1 MMTGILNRSGVVAGR
16 VLNQLRRDHRFV
28 GISILFPLIIIYF
41 IKVVFD
47 VLASPLFNISVYVV
61 PYAAFIVHFITF
73 ILTAIVLVR
82 ERTAGTLARMF
93 VSGYSPIEIVSGY
106 LLAYSV
112 LATVQS
118 LLVLIELNWIFEL
131 GYAIDQLGSIYLLMW
146 ILAII
151 SMAIGMLVSN
161 FARNEGQVFPFIPL
175 VLLSVILSGIIL
187 PIEKLPE
194 WVQALSYLTP
204 LYYVNE
210 VLQNLIAGGGLFD
223 DWAKLIGLLA
233 YGLVVV
239 GLATFS
245 LREAD

>member
-1 MMTGILNRSGVVAGR
+1 MTNMIKRIGIVAGR
-16 VLNQLRRDHRFV
+16 VLNQLQRDHRFV
-28 GISILFPLIIIYF
+28 GISLMFPLIIIYF

-47 VLASPLFNISVYVV
+47 ALASPLFNITVYVV
-61 PYAAFIVHFITF
+61 PYAAFIIHFITF

-93 VSGYSPIEIVSGY
+93 VSGYNQIEIVSGY

-118 LLVLIELNWIFEL
+118 LLILIELNWIFEL
-131 GYAIDQLGSIYLLMW
+131 GYDVGLLGSIYLLMW
-146 ILAII
+146 MLAII

-194 WVQALSYLTP
+194 WVQGLSYLTP

-210 VLQNLIAGGGLFD
+210 VLQKLIAGSGLFD
-223 DWAKLIGLLA
+223 DWPKLIWLLV
-233 YGLVVV
+233 YGLIIVSM
-239 GLATFS
+239 ATLS
-245 LREAD
+245 LRETD

>member
-1 MMTGILNRSGVVAGR
+1 MTSILYRSSVVAGR

-47 VLASPLFNISVYVV
+47 VLAAPLFNISVYVV

-210 VLQNLIAGGGLFD
+210 ILQKLIVGGGLFD
-223 DWAKLIGLLA
+223 DWANLISLVV
-233 YGLVVV
+233 YGLIVV
-239 GLATFS
+239 GLATLS
-245 LREAD
+245 LRETD

>member
-1 MMTGILNRSGVVAGR
+1 MLNRIGVVAGR

-28 GISILFPLIIIYF
+28 GISLMFPLIIIYF

-47 VLASPLFNISVYVV
+47 VLAAPSFNISVYVV
-61 PYAAFIVHFITF
+61 PYAAFIIHFITF
-73 ILTAIVLVR
+73 ILTAIVLVH

-93 VSGYSPIEIVSGY
+93 VSGYNQIEIVSGY
-106 LLAYSV
+106 LLAYTV
-112 LATVQS
+112 LTTVQS
-118 LLVLIELNWIFEL
+118 LLILIELNWIFEL
-131 GYAIDQLGSIYLLMW
+131 GYDVGQLGSIYLIMW

-175 VLLSVILSGIIL
+175 ILLSVILSGILL
-187 PIEKLPE
+187 PIERLPE
-194 WVQALSYLTP
+194 WAQMLSYLTP

-210 VLQNLIAGGGLFD
+210 VLQELIGGGGLFD
-223 DWAKLIGLLA
+223 EWIVLISLLA

-239 GLATFS
+239 GMATLS
-245 LREAD
+245 LRESD

>member
-1 MMTGILNRSGVVAGR
+1 MTNMLKRIGVVAGR

-28 GISILFPLIIIYF
+28 GISLMFPLIIIYF

-47 VLASPLFNISVYVV
+47 VLAAPSFNISVYVV
-61 PYAAFIVHFITF
+61 PYAAFIIHFITF

-93 VSGYSPIEIVSGY
+93 VSGYNQIEIVSGY
-106 LLAYSV
+106 LLAYTV

-118 LLVLIELNWIFEL
+118 LLILIELNWIFEL
-131 GYAIDQLGSIYLLMW
+131 GYDVGQLGSIYLIMW

-175 VLLSVILSGIIL
+175 ILLSVILSGILL
-187 PIEKLPE
+187 PIKRLPE
-194 WVQALSYLTP
+194 WAQMLSYLTP

-210 VLQNLIAGGGLFD
+210 VLQELIGGGGLFD
-223 DWAKLIGLLA
+223 DWTVLISLLA

-239 GLATFS
+239 GMATLS
-245 LREAD
+245 LRESD

>member
-1 MMTGILNRSGVVAGR
+1 MLKRTSVVAGR

-28 GISILFPLIIIYF
+28 GISIIFPLIIIYF

-47 VLASPLFNISVYVV
+47 VLAAPSFNISVYVV

-93 VSGYSPIEIVSGY
+93 VSGYSPIEIVIGY
-106 LLAYSV
+106 LLAYTV
-112 LATVQS
+112 LATIQS

-131 GYAIDQLGSIYLLMW
+131 NYDASQLGSIYLVTWL
-146 ILAII
+146 LAIV

-187 PIEKLPE
+187 PVEKLPD
-194 WVQALSYLTP
+194 WVQMLSYLTP
-204 LYYVNE
+204 LYYVNQ
-210 VLQNLIAGGGLFD
+210 VLQNLIGGGVLGD
-223 DWAKLIGLLA
+223 DWVQLLSLLA

-239 GLATFS
+239 GLATLS
-245 LREAD
+245 LRESD

>member
-1 MMTGILNRSGVVAGR
+1 MTSLLKRISVVAGR

-28 GISILFPLIIIYF
+28 GISLIFPLIIIYF

-47 VLASPLFNISVYVV
+47 VLADPSFNISVFVV

-106 LLAYSV
+106 LLAYTV
-112 LATVQS
+112 LATAQS

-131 GYAIDQLGSIYLLMW
+131 GYDVGQLGSIYLIIW

-187 PIEKLPE
+187 PVDKLPE
-194 WVQALSYLTP
+194 WVQSLSYLTP

-210 VLQNLIAGGGLFD
+210 VLQKLIGGGGLFD
-223 DWAKLIGLLA
+223 DWAKFIGLLA

-239 GLATFS
+239 GMATLS
-245 LREAD
+245 LRESD

>member
-1 MMTGILNRSGVVAGR
+1 MTNIIKRIGVVTGR

-28 GISILFPLIIIYF
+28 GISLVFPLVIIYF

-47 VLASPLFNISVYVV
+47 ALASPSFNISVYVV
-61 PYAAFIVHFITF
+61 PYAAFIIHFITF

-93 VSGYSPIEIVSGY
+93 VSGYNPIEIVSGY
-106 LLAYSV
+106 LLAYTV

-131 GYAIDQLGSIYLLMW
+131 GYDLGQLASIYLVMW
-146 ILAII
+146 VLAIV

-187 PIEKLPE
+187 PIERLPE
-194 WVQALSYLTP
+194 WVQALSFLTP

-210 VLQNLIAGGGLFD
+210 VIQKLIIGDGLFD
-223 DWAKLIGLLA
+223 DWPKLIGLLA
-233 YGLVVV
+233 YGLIIVSA
-239 GLATFS
+239 ATLS
-245 LREAD
+245 LRESD

>member
-1 MMTGILNRSGVVAGR
+1 MTNMIKRIGIIAGR
-16 VLNQLRRDHRFV
+16 VLNQLQRDHRFV
-28 GISILFPLIIIYF
+28 GISLMFPLIIIYF

-47 VLASPLFNISVYVV
+47 ALASPLFNITVYVV
-61 PYAAFIVHFITF
+61 PYAAFIIHFITF

-93 VSGYSPIEIVSGY
+93 VSGYNQIEIVSGY

-118 LLVLIELNWIFEL
+118 LLILIELNWIFEL
-131 GYAIDQLGSIYLLMW
+131 GYDVGLLGSIYLLMW
-146 ILAII
+146 MLAII

-161 FARNEGQVFPFIPL
+161 FALNEGQVFPFIPL

-194 WVQALSYLTP
+194 WVQGLSYLTP

-210 VLQNLIAGGGLFD
+210 VLQKLIAGSGLFD
-223 DWAKLIGLLA
+223 DWPKLIWLLV
-233 YGLVVV
+233 YGLIIVSM
-239 GLATFS
+239 ATLS
-245 LREAD
+245 LRETD

>member
-1 MMTGILNRSGVVAGR
+1 MTSTLKRISVVAGR

-28 GISILFPLIIIYF
+28 AISLIFPLVIIYF

-47 VLASPLFNISVYVV
+47 VLASPFFNISVYVV

-93 VSGYSPIEIVSGY
+93 VSGYSPIEIVIGY
-106 LLAYSV
+106 LLAYTV
-112 LATVQS
+112 LATAQI
-118 LLVLIELNWIFEL
+118 LFILIELNWIFEL
-131 GYAIDQLGSIYLLMW
+131 GYDTGQLGSIYLVMW

-187 PIEKLPE
+187 PIEKMPD
-194 WVQALSYLTP
+194 WVGVLSYLTP
-204 LYYVNE
+204 LFYVNE
-210 VLQNLIAGGGLFD
+210 VLQTLIAGGRLYD
-223 DWAKLIGLLA
+223 DWTQLISLLA
-233 YGLVVV
+233 YGLIVV
-239 GLATFS
+239 GLATLS
-245 LREAD
+245 LRESD

>member
-1 MMTGILNRSGVVAGR
+1 MTNMIKRIGIIAGR
-16 VLNQLRRDHRFV
+16 VLNQLQRDHRFV
-28 GISILFPLIIIYF
+28 GISLMFPLIIIYF

-47 VLASPLFNISVYVV
+47 ALASPLFNITVYVV
-61 PYAAFIVHFITF
+61 PYAAFIIHFITF

-93 VSGYSPIEIVSGY
+93 VSGYNQIEIVSGY

-118 LLVLIELNWIFEL
+118 LLILIELNWIFEL
-131 GYAIDQLGSIYLLMW
+131 GYDVGLLGSIYLLMW
-146 ILAII
+146 MLAII

-194 WVQALSYLTP
+194 WVQGLSYLTP

-210 VLQNLIAGGGLFD
+210 VLQKLIAGSGLFD
-223 DWAKLIGLLA
+223 DWPKLIWLLV
-233 YGLVVV
+233 YGLIIVSM
-239 GLATFS
+239 ATLS
-245 LREAD
+245 LRETD

>member
-1 MMTGILNRSGVVAGR
+1 MLKRINVVAGR

-28 GISILFPLIIIYF
+28 GISIIFPLIIIYF

-82 ERTAGTLARMF
+82 ERTAGTLVRMF
-93 VSGYSPIEIVSGY
+93 VSGYNPIEIVIGY

-131 GYAIDQLGSIYLLMW
+131 GYDITQLGSIYLIMW

-175 VLLSVILSGIIL
+175 VLLSVILSGILL
-187 PIEKLPE
+187 PIERLPE
-194 WVQALSYLTP
+194 WVQVLSYLTP

-210 VLQNLIAGGGLFD
+210 VLQNLIGGGGLFD
-223 DWAKLIGLLA
+223 DWSKLIGLLA

-239 GLATFS
+239 SSATLS
-245 LREAD
+245 LRETD

>member
-1 MMTGILNRSGVVAGR
+1 MTGTLKRIGVVANR

-28 GISILFPLIIIYF
+28 GISVVFPLIIIYF

-47 VLASPLFNISVYVV
+47 VLASPEFNISVYVV

-73 ILTAIVLVR
+73 IMTAIVLVR

-93 VSGYSPIEIVSGY
+93 VSGYNQIEIVSGY

-112 LATVQS
+112 LATIQS
-118 LLVLIELNWIFEL
+118 LLVLIELNGIFEL
-131 GYAIDQLGSIYLLMW
+131 GYDIGQLGSIYLIMW

-161 FARNEGQVFPFIPL
+161 IARNEGQVFPFIPL
-175 VLLSVILSGIIL
+175 VLLSVILSGILL
-187 PIEKLPE
+187 PIERLPE

-210 VLQNLIAGGGLFD
+210 VLQNLIGGGGLFD
-223 DWAKLIGLLA
+223 NWAKLLSLLV
-233 YGLVVV
+233 YGLIIVSF
-239 GLATFS
+239 ATVS
-245 LREAD
+245 LHESD